1 MFVTIFLK
9 QYACHTRAGEERR
22 LDQLVHARQFLGNM
36 ARLLVVFNTVHEVNE
51 HRTQFT
57 RGQHL
62 RQNDNKL
69 GQTLQQ
75 LQLQS
80 HHLLTVNLPI
90 L

>member
-1 MFVTIFLK
+1 MSNDISKTVR
-9 QYACHTRAGEERR
+9 HTRAGKEWRF
-22 LDQLVHARQFLGNM
+22 DQLMHTRQFLRNM
-36 ARLLVVFNTVHEVNE
+36 AWLLVVFNTVHEVNE

-80 HHLLTVNLPI
+80 HQLVTVNLSF
-90 L
+90 